1 MWHKSER
8 KFVLR
13 NPCLWMARLTE
24 IPVLGGGNMR
34 IAMISKV
41 AWNIRVGDTVSIKGE
56 L

>member
-1 MWHKSER
+1 M
-8 KFVLR
+8 
-13 NPCLWMARLTE
+13 WMARLTE

-41 AWNIRVGDTVSIKGE
+41 AWTIRVGDTVSIKGE